1 MLYQLSHPV
10 TPIYMAMIN
19 VHIKNLCR
27 STVLD
32 MLESREVIE
41 QIIDWKA
48 KQLSCSQVDNGAL
61 VEEVDSTFG
70 HEAKAINH

>member
-1 MLYQLSHPV
+1 
-10 TPIYMAMIN
+10 
-19 VHIKNLCR
+19 
-27 STVLD
+27 

-70 HEAKAINH
+70 HEAKAINHYLPGGEGATEKR